1 MMDGTIYIFV
11 AYKFD
16 SKYYKKEDLER
27 AIKEAVKNIQ
37 TTLRKKFKGLTLQLI
52 EQRQILPG
60 EYVGEFVK
68 NSLDKAMITI
78 FDLSDREPNVTF
90 ELGYSLGM
98 AKYRFALQDGY
109 DILIQCD
116 KVDPRDT
123 ISDLL
128 GKFIVLYEYDSN
140 SRQKDEYKK
149 IQRKIET
156 ELKRKVCNLL
166 EDGRFLK
173 RLVWRMYQ
181 EKVYVICPYI
191 PPADQE
197 RYGIRSSLAEY
208 GDFNTVHEVCTFL
221 KGTLNCDVK
230 YFHSKAAKSIHDLF
244 NNNLVI
250 VGGPMWNDFTT
261 EVIEDYNLPYQYIW
275 DLQEDFEDYILDK
288 INNKKYYTSKRK
300 KNGED
305 IITADY
311 GIFGVLPNKYA
322 KGKVIVLISGITSAG
337 GLGAARAFTEGE
349 ASHQNCRSVV
359 KTVGLKNYFITLVE
373 SDIRWDEFTYP
384 KRVKKSMIF
393 LYDQKEN
400 SWRQPHEK

>member
-1 MMDGTIYIFV
+1 MMDGTIYIFA

-191 PPADQE
+191 PPADQ
-197 RYGIRSSLAEY
+197 
-208 GDFNTVHEVCTFL
+208 D
-221 KGTLNCDVK
+221 
-230 YFHSKAAKSIHDLF
+230 
-244 NNNLVI
+244 
-250 VGGPMWNDFTT
+250 
-261 EVIEDYNLPYQYIW
+261 IW
-275 DLQEDFEDYILDK
+275 DPQEDFEDYILDK

-393 LYDQKEN
+393 LYLYDQKEN
-400 SWRQPHEK
+400 LWRRPHEK